1 MKQNSLS
8 KPQISVYL
16 SRRWLVTLPTRL
28 FVAPPARSL
37 GDALNHGGWMLGA
50 SPATIPGCTDTGCGQ
65 GHSIVPAASLL
76 HSCCSLLVLFLV
88 PHYMGTWLRYHS
100 AAPSPPVT
108 SESITKRL
116 RTTGLGFSMHRSLS
130 EKLCTLLG
138 ESNHCLWEFR
148 SLLHSQADLQSC
160 FSL

>member
-1 MKQNSLS
+1 MVGYLAHTALCCTSCQEPRRCPE
-8 KPQISVYL
+8 PQ
-16 SRRWLVTLPTRL
+16 
-28 FVAPPARSL
+28 
-37 GDALNHGGWMLGA
+37 LGA
-50 SPATIPGCTDTGCGQ
+50 SPATVPGCTDTGHGQ

-130 EKLCTLLG
+130 EKLCMLLG